1 MRVVSWVAKAF
12 KEGGRLIYVGAG
24 TSGRLGVLDASECPP
39 TFRAEPGQ
47 VQGIIAGGPRAL
59 TNAIEGAEDD
69 ADAGG
74 RAIQFRGVTKKDVV
88 VGIAASGR
96 TPFVWGA
103 LESANNCGAKSALIC
118 FNPSVKRR
126 GGTPSLIL
134 APAIGSEVLTGST
147 RLKAGTAT
155 KLILNCI
162 TTLAMVKLG
171 KVAGNLM
178 VDLNPKNEKLRERA
192 IRIVTTLTNVNSEQS
207 KKALEQANWV
217 IKDALAKLGQ

>member
-1 MRVVSWVAKAF
+1 M
-12 KEGGRLIYVGAG
+12 
-24 TSGRLGVLDASECPP
+24 
-39 TFRAEPGQ
+39 
-47 VQGIIAGGPRAL
+47 
-59 TNAIEGAEDD
+59 
-69 ADAGG
+69 
-74 RAIQFRGVTKKDVV
+74 
-88 VGIAASGR
+88 
-96 TPFVWGA
+96 
-103 LESANNCGAKSALIC
+103 
-118 FNPSVKRR
+118 
-126 GGTPSLIL
+126 IL
-134 APAIGSEVLTGST
+134 APAIGPEVLTGST

-217 IKDALAKLGQ
+217 IKDALANLDQ